1 MAKAIILSRVS
12 TAMQELESQTEKV
25 KKEALQHF
33 KEEDLIIIENK
44 ESAVKKSEEELLGIT
59 EMKQYIAN
67 GDISTVYCYEL
78 SRLSR
83 RPKVLYSLRD
93 YFIENNVQLVVL
105 SPYFRLLDE
114 SGKLNESSNIIFA
127 LYSTMAENEAIHLK
141 ERTKRGK
148 AKARAQGKF
157 IGGKDLFGYGHDSN
171 KNFFIK
177 EDEANTVREIYSL
190 YSKGMSK
197 LQIAVEM
204 RKRGLFLN
212 FQSAVDCHTHIND
225 ILHNESYTGKNG
237 KPQIIT
243 QKLFDQVQKMFPAK
257 RRREKTVRLAL
268 GRSFLFNPLCPLKR
282 KLYYVNTQIGE
293 YFSYYTSEKKKPY
306 FIHIP
311 VVDNL
316 IWYMVKEYYPTAVTI
331 NPDSHEKEKAIEDI
345 EGKIKVLTEE
355 INSLNSQI
363 QKIEE
368 RLIYGRLNE
377 ETANQLESKI
387 EKQLNQKNEQLAD
400 LQINLNNIKRSESE
414 IIDIDNL
421 DFEQKTELVRRMFAS
436 IHLWRDKLYWWTI
449 VFYVDF
455 ETKVE
460 WKIYSR
466 KRIYYREGLEVEIP
480 KYFSDSTK

>member
-1 MAKAIILSRVS
+1 MSKAIILSRVS

-33 KEEDLIIIENK
+33 KEDDLIIIENK

-67 GDISTVYCYEL
+67 GDISCVYCYEL

-93 YFIENNVQLVVL
+93 YFIENKVQLVVL

-114 SGKLNESSNIIFA
+114 FGKLNESSNIIFA

-141 ERTKRGK
+141 ERTVRGK
-148 AKARAQGKF
+148 AKKRAQGKF

-171 KNFFIK
+171 NDFYIK
-177 EDEANTVREIYSL
+177 EDEADTVREIFTL
-190 YSKGMSK
+190 YCQGMSK

-204 RKRGLFLN
+204 RKRGLFQN
-212 FQSAVDCHTHIND
+212 FQSAVDCHTHINN
-225 ILHNESYTGKNG
+225 ILHNQSYTGKNG

-243 QKLFDQVQKMFPAK
+243 EKLFNEAQKMFPMK
-257 RRREKTVRLAL
+257 KRREKTVRLAL
-268 GRSFLFNPLCPLKR
+268 GRSFLINPFCPVKR
-282 KLYYVNTQIGE
+282 KYFYVNTQIGE
-293 YFSYYTSEKKKPY
+293 YFSYYSVEKKKPY

-311 VVDNL
+311 IVDNL
-316 IWYMVKEYYPTAVTI
+316 IWYMVKEYYPVALTS

-345 EGKIKVLTEE
+345 KEKIQVLTEE
-355 INSLNSQI
+355 INNLNNQI

-368 RLIYGRLNE
+368 RLIFGKLNDK
-377 ETANQLESKI
+377 TANQLESKI
-387 EKQLNQKNEQLAD
+387 SKQLNQKNEQLAE
-400 LQINLNNIKRSESE
+400 LRINLTNIKKSENE

-421 DFEQKTELVRRMFAS
+421 DFEQKTELVKRIFAS
-436 IHLWRDKLYWWTI
+436 IHLWREKLYWWRMTFWI
-449 VFYVDF
+449 DF

-466 KRIYYREGLEVEIP
+466 KRIYYRDGNEVEIP
-480 KYFSDSTK
+480 KYFSM

>member
-1 MAKAIILSRVS
+1 MKAIILSRVS
-12 TAMQELESQTEKV
+12 TAMQELESQTDKV

-59 EMKQYIAN
+59 EMKQFIAQGN
-67 GDISTVYCYEL
+67 ISCVYCYEL

-93 YFIENNVQLVVL
+93 YFIEHNIQLIVIN
-105 SPYFRLLDE
+105 PYFKLLNKD
-114 SGKLNESSNIIFA
+114 STINDSSNIIFA
-127 LYSTMAENEAIHLK
+127 LYSSFAEQEARQLK
-141 ERTKRGK
+141 ERTMRGK
-148 AKARAQGKF
+148 AKKKAKGKF

-177 EDEANTVREIYSL
+177 EDEANTVREIYAL
-190 YSKGMSK
+190 YNKGMSK

-243 QKLFDQVQKMFPAK
+243 QKLFDQVQAKFPIK
-257 RRREKTVRLAL
+257 KRREKTVRLAL

-293 YFSYYTSEKKKPY
+293 YFSYYTSEKKKRY

-311 VVDNL
+311 IVDNL

-345 EGKIKVLTEE
+345 KGKIKVLTEE

-421 DFEQKTELVRRMFAS
+421 DFEQKTELVRRIFAA
-436 IHLWRDKLYWWTI
+436 IHMWRDKLFWWNI
-449 VFYVDF
+449 VFYIDF
-455 ETKVE
+455 ENKVQ

-466 KRIYYREGLEVEIP
+466 TRIYYRDGLEVEIP